1 MHILQWATQLFVAM
15 VATSHAFLGPST
27 TPLLPRT
34 ISTTPVLHSGSRALC
49 RPTAA
54 LPRQPS
60 FSFCAPPS
68 PPYSRLHASPAPK
81 EPEEKK
87 DEKEAQPSASSP
99 TSHDS
104 AASGQD
110 VSAPDTRS
118 YDLGEEGRQK
128 AGHGNSDVQRK
139 FDALVEEGKDLLGL
153 VDYLKSHQTEIHIT
167 RPQVSLMLDKL
178 ADTQVVRENLMDR
191 QAKGVVPVREKGMV
205 ANPNDFFQAP
215 GRAFMPLEEFQ
226 KVQLEAITDTYSI
239 LKSKGLLR
247 GYACISDQ
255 RGYSESYLS
264 KSVDGDVIEQRTG
277 GLPMSALTPG
287 QAQNLWAYSG
297 VALCVLEL
305 AICKFY
311 GVDAGAVIPGTLL
324 GFFVDRF
331 LLGGRGFDALA
342 RVVLPRY
349 KERIIRHE
357 AGHFLLAHL
366 LGCPVQDCVLRP
378 VFNGRW
384 EKGHRQPGGAGGGEG
399 WKWRD

>member
-1 MHILQWATQLFVAM
+1 MHISQWATQLFVAM

-99 TSHDS
+99 PSHDS

-118 YDLGEEGRQK
+118 YDLGEKGRQK

-191 QAKGVVPVREKGMV
+191 QAKGVVPVREK
-205 ANPNDFFQAP
+205 
-215 GRAFMPLEEFQ
+215 
-226 KVQLEAITDTYSI
+226 
-239 LKSKGLLR
+239 
-247 GYACISDQ
+247 
-255 RGYSESYLS
+255 
-264 KSVDGDVIEQRTG
+264 
-277 GLPMSALTPG
+277 
-287 QAQNLWAYSG
+287 
-297 VALCVLEL
+297 
-305 AICKFY
+305 
-311 GVDAGAVIPGTLL
+311 
-324 GFFVDRF
+324 
-331 LLGGRGFDALA
+331 
-342 RVVLPRY
+342 
-349 KERIIRHE
+349 
-357 AGHFLLAHL
+357 
-366 LGCPVQDCVLRP
+366 
-378 VFNGRW
+378 
-384 EKGHRQPGGAGGGEG
+384 
-399 WKWRD
+399 